1 MAFCVGERLI
11 YSVRYGFI
19 NAGDAILEVQ
29 ETTDVDGAE
38 CFHFVSEAVSNPR
51 FSLLFKVHDIIHS
64 YADVE
69 SLHTRRFIKDI
80 EEGHFQKEES
90 VVFDRELNTATYPDD
105 EIVDITPGARDVLA
119 LLYHVRT
126 LELDVGDTVN
136 VESHYSK
143 ENYSLAVK
151 VLRRERIENAIG
163 TFNCLVVSPVL
174 RVTGIL
180 QPKGD
185 LTVWITDDYW
195 KIPIMMRS
203 RMIIGSVQVM
213 LEDIELGG

>member
-1 MAFCVGERLI
+1 MAFSVGEKLV

-19 NAGDAILEVQ
+19 NAGQAILEVR
-29 ETTDVDGAE
+29 ETVPVDSIE
-38 CFHFVSEAVSNPR
+38 CYHFISEAVSNPTY
-51 FSLLFKVHDIIHS
+51 SILFRVHDIIHS
-64 YADVE
+64 YADTD
-69 SLHTRRFIKDI
+69 SLYTRQFTKHI
-80 EEGHFQKEES
+80 EEGHFRANET
-90 VVFDRELNTATYPDD
+90 VIFDRESGMVVYPDD
-105 EIVDITPGARDVLA
+105 EMVEMVPDARDVLA
-119 LLYHVRT
+119 LLYHVRM
-126 LELDVGDTVN
+126 LDFDVGDVIN
-136 VESHYSK
+136 VDSHYNR

-151 VLRRERIENAIG
+151 VLRRERIENAVG
-163 TFNCLVVSPVL
+163 TFNCLVISPVL

-185 LTVWITDDYW
+185 LTVWVTDDYW